1 MIEVRGVSKLFTIPH
16 QQKST
21 LFDRLF
27 GRSRYS
33 YEAFPALHDVS
44 FEVANGEFVGI
55 LGGNGSGKSTLLR
68 IVAGIYRPTTGH
80 VKVEGAIA
88 PILELGVGF
97 QGALTVSANVFLYG
111 VLLGIPRRT
120 LTEALPEVLEW
131 AGLARFADARLES
144 LSTGMRMRLAFTVA
158 LRAHAPVLLVDEA
171 LAVGDSEFLERC
183 VTALLAVRAEGRTGL
198 LVSHD
203 EDLLARL
210 CDRVVILHRGLVRG
224 VGAPE
229 SMFDLYRSL

>member
-1 MIEVRGVSKLFTIPH
+1 MIEVRGVSKMFTIPH
-16 QQKST
+16 RRKST

-27 GRSRYS
+27 GRRRYS

-44 FEVANGEFVGI
+44 FDVANGEFVGI

-68 IVAGIYRPTTGH
+68 VVAGIYRPTSGY

-97 QGALTVSANVFLYG
+97 QGTLSVSANVFLYG
-111 VLLGIPRRT
+111 VLLGIPRHK

-131 AGLARFADARLES
+131 AGLERFADARLES

-171 LAVGDSEFLERC
+171 LAVGDSEFLDRC

-203 EDLLARL
+203 ETLLARL

-229 SMFDLYRSL
+229 PMFELYRSL

>member
-1 MIEVRGVSKLFTIPH
+1 MIEIRGVSKTFSIPH

-33 YEAFPALHDVS
+33 YEAWPALKDVS
-44 FEVANGEFVGI
+44 FTVARGEFVGV

-68 IVAGIYRPTTGH
+68 IVAGIYQPTSGE
-80 VKVEGAIA
+80 VKVQGAIA

-111 VLLGIPRRT
+111 VLLGIPRRE
-120 LTEALPEVLEW
+120 LTAALPEILAWSGLE
-131 AGLARFADARLES
+131 RFADSRLES

-171 LAVGDSEFLERC
+171 LAVGDAEFLDRC
-183 VTALLAVRAEGRTGL
+183 VTALRTVRAEGRTAL

-203 EDLLARL
+203 VSLLELL
-210 CDRVVILHRGLVRG
+210 CDRVVILHRGVVRG
-224 VGAPE
+224 EGTPQA
-229 SMFDLYRSL
+229 MFELYRNI